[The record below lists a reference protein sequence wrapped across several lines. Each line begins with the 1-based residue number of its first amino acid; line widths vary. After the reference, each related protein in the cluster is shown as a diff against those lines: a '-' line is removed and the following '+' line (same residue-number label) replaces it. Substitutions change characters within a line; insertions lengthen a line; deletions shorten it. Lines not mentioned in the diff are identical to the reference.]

1 MDIKKTFEEA
11 KYKAKRGAEVVC
23 DTASNLGRSFVEFAK
38 ENPSA
43 AIGIA
48 VPIGVAAIR
57 SGQSLIVTHRLKVQN
72 KMASRKIY
80 DASLGTS
87 WDLRRPLT
95 NNDRK
100 AISQMRANGSSLSD
114 ALASRK
120 LI

>member
-23 DTASNLGRSFVEFAK
+23 NTAANLGSSFVQFAK
-38 ENPSA
+38 DNPSA

-57 SGQSLIVTHRLKVQN
+57 SGQSLIVTHRIKVQN
-72 KMASRKIY
+72 KMASRRIY

-100 AISQMRANGSSLSD
+100 AISQMRANGSSLSE
-114 ALASRK
+114 ALSNRK

>member
-1 MDIKKTFEEA
+1 MDIKQTFEKA
-11 KYKAKRGAEVVC
+11 KYNVEKGAKVVC
-23 DTASNLGRSFVEFAK
+23 DMASNLGRSFVEFAK

-114 ALASRK
+114 ALAKRK